1 MNSDSRTEA
10 GTIPLGQI
18 PLVESCSVREAR
30 RKIRSVTE
38 LVSGDELL
46 ATRLATVCSEVAR
59 GLHRLN
65 RNARIDVGLNTRSG
79 ARELLLD
86 FIGELDSNNLDRLQR
101 FFDRVRTDRSD
112 DGLRLQRCVVT
123 LDRAVADPNSLH
135 RLQAIVQQ
143 KTRDQ
148 LLEEIQTKNAELEE
162 SLENLKRTRSAK
174 DRMESELNIGRDIQM
189 SMLPLT
195 FPAFPEQQEFD
206 IHAALYPAQEVGG
219 DFYDMFM
226 IDLDHFCFCVGDV
239 SGKGVPAALFMA
251 VTKTLIKSRAAND
264 LSPASILSHVN
275 SETAVGNDSAMFVTI
290 FLAIL
295 NLHTGELSYSNAGHN
310 PPYIQRGDGSL
321 DRLDKRHGPVI
332 GAMEGIAYGEDET
345 TLNKG
350 EMIYLYTDGITEAM
364 DIDRNLYGEDRLRD
378 LLADADYSDAKAAV
392 TDSVDDVWKHQGDAS
407 QADDITV
414 MAVRYH
420 GPMTV
425 EGESELT
432 LTMLNDVMAIGDINS
447 AFNQFAEQHGLPE
460 KVQRRMNVCLD
471 ELLSNIVSY
480 GYTESEQDQH
490 EIEIHLRL
498 LDEELV
504 VTIIDDGKPFNPFA
518 NDPPDTALSVE
529 ERPIGGLGVHLVRNF
544 MDKVSYERHGENNVV
559 TLHKHLGEAPEEN
572 SET

>member
-1 MNSDSRTEA
+1 MSEA
-10 GTIPLGQI
+10 NQQGTLSLGEIPLM
-18 PLVESCSVREAR
+18 EACSVMEAR
-30 RKIRSVTE
+30 RKILSVAQ
-38 LVSGDELL
+38 LVSADELL

-59 GLHRLN
+59 NLHRLN
-65 RNARIDVGLNTRSG
+65 RGAYIGVGLNTRSG
-79 ARELLLD
+79 VRELVLD
-86 FIGELDSNNLDRLQR
+86 FVGHLDSNSVGFLQR
-101 FFDRVRTDRSD
+101 FFDRVESRDE
-112 DGLRLQRCVVT
+112 DGATRQRGVVV
-123 LDRAVADPNSLH
+123 LNAAIADPNSLA

-148 LLEEIQTKNAELEE
+148 LMEEIQSKNEELEE

-195 FPAFPEQQEFD
+195 FPAFPEQLEFD
-206 IHAALYPAQEVGG
+206 VHAALYPAMEVGG

-290 FLAIL
+290 FLGIL
-295 NLHTGELSYSNAGHN
+295 NLHTGELVYSNAGHN
-310 PPYIQRGDGSL
+310 PPYLQRNDGTL
-321 DRLDKRHGPVI
+321 ERLDKRHGPVI
-332 GAMEGIAYGEDET
+332 GAMEGIAYSESET
-345 TLNKG
+345 TMDKG
-350 EMIYLYTDGITEAM
+350 ELIYVYTDGITEAM
-364 DIDRNLYGEDRLRD
+364 DIDRNLYGEDRL
-378 LLADADYSDAKAAV
+378 ADMLEAATYEDAKAAV
-392 TDSVDDVWKHQGDAS
+392 TYSVDDVWSHQGDAS

-420 GPMTV
+420 GPVTI

-432 LTMLNDVMAIGDINS
+432 LTMVNDIMAISGINE
-447 AFNQFAEQHGLPE
+447 AFNGFAEQHGLE
-460 KVQRRMNVCLD
+460 DAVKRRMNVCLD
-471 ELLSNIVSY
+471 ELLNNIVSY
-480 GYTESEQDQH
+480 GFTEDEGEEEH
-490 EIEIHLRL
+490 EIEVHLRL
-498 LDEELV
+498 LDSELV

-518 NDPPDTALSVE
+518 NDPPDTALSVD

-559 TLHKHLGEAPEEN
+559 TLHKNLGEARD
-572 SET
+572 